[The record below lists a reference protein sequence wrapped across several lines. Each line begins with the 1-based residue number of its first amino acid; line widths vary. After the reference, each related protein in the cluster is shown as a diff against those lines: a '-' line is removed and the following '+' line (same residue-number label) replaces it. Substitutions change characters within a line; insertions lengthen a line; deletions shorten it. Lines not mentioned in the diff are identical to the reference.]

1 MNLVINGENKKF
13 KPPWPTSI
21 SEVLNSLSV
30 SKQGKIVE
38 LNGDIIQEKKFHITK
53 IKNGDRIEII
63 HFMGG
68 GSLIYS

>member
-1 MNLVINGENKKF
+1 MNLVINGENKQF

-38 LNGDIIQEKKFHITK
+38 LNGDVIQEKKFHITK